1 MSSVSYSIVVV
12 VYLFV
17 FELSVVRRLIETLI
31 R

>member
-12 VYLFV
+12 LYLFV
-17 FELSVVRRLIETLI
+17 FELSVVRRLIKTLI